1 MSFFYGGMERASEG
15 AIGLLKGGAGNV
27 PVKYQMGVLVLT
39 LLMLWYTYYK
49 YKHYRSTKVPRSVLV
64 MVVLLYGGLKYS
76 FILLLIP
83 VMIALDKMRQ
93 RRMGVRAALEGLKHL
108 KKGASKKGARWGLAA
123 AGLARAAL
131 KSIKGAR
138 KERRNEKIGGDG
150 AEGEVAA
157 IDEATSLISAS
168 TAEEGLLTD
177 ELKEALTRANNT
189 LTVNISSIGRV
200 LAGAFNILRG
210 VNATGG
216 ADAIERTGERIAIII
231 RDQADIIGD
240 VKEKLKSPF
249 NDFVDALRESSVMN
263 DNLKKIRGLNLERG
277 EKIRGLN
284 RELDEGIEKLGEAAK
299 EKKLNIGEQLND
311 IKSQKKRLFKEA
323 KEINNKLKKVIEEG
337 KSIEGGLK
345 NINAGLK
352 EKGYAKAE
360 EEFEKG
366 MKDVSGK
373 LKRIEEEIKKND
385 GSLGIGELRELTAGF
400 IVLLRKLLLFERG
413 DIRILNYGS
422 KIMESAVSV
431 LELSLKSE
439 FINQGFNRLEEGFNG
454 LNKAIENAMG
464 MIKSESD
471 ISLKEDI
478 DNVEVVITREDS
490 IDKDIETNLKR
501 EIVGGRGLVNAMNT
515 AIKRFEAIYSKHISA
530 LEIGESSISREMERI
545 EAELI
550 EIGKKNVGR
559 VKRELNEG
567 AKLANTELG
576 NASVS
581 MNRA

>member
-93 RRMGVRAALEGLKHL
+93 RRMGVRAALKGLKHL
-108 KKGASKKGARWGLAA
+108 KKGASKKGARGDLAA
-123 AGLARAAL
+123 GRLARDTW
-131 KSIKGAR
+131 KSIKYAR
-138 KERRNEKIGGDG
+138 RDERIRGDG
-150 AEGEVAA
+150 AESEVAA
-157 IDEATSLISAS
+157 TDEATSLISAS

-177 ELKEALTRANNT
+177 ELKGALTRANNT

-299 EKKLNIGEQLND
+299 EKKLNIGEQING

-373 LKRIEEEIKKND
+373 LKRIEERIKKND

-413 DIRILNYGS
+413 DIRILNYGR

-439 FINQGFNRLEEGFNG
+439 FINQGFDRLEEGFNG
-454 LNKAIENAMG
+454 LNIAIENAMG

-478 DNVEVVITREDS
+478 DNVEAVITREDS

-515 AIKRFEAIYSKHISA
+515 AIKRFEAIYKKHISA
-530 LEIGESSISREMERI
+530 LKIGESSIRGEMERI

-567 AKLANTELG
+567 AKLANTKLG
-576 NASVS
+576 DASLS